1 MQMTPMPVAYVAPP
15 PKNRTPALVGAIIGL
30 LVVLAGVVG
39 YLVLGGSTAT
49 DHGSAVGKTE
59 AAASPATQESQPPTQ
74 AAAPKWPPDDA
85 TLCPGTGAV
94 AVNSVTSCQF
104 ADNVADAF
112 SRAGVGTIQ
121 AYSPVTHQYYTM
133 DCSAVEASII
143 TCTGGNNAQ
152 VWLRR

>member
-1 MQMTPMPVAYVAPP
+1 
-15 PKNRTPALVGAIIGL
+15 
-30 LVVLAGVVG
+30 
-39 YLVLGGSTAT
+39 
-49 DHGSAVGKTE
+49 
-59 AAASPATQESQPPTQ
+59 
-74 AAAPKWPPDDA
+74 
-85 TLCPGTGAV
+85 
-94 AVNSVTSCQF
+94 VTSCQF